1 MEGDLRT
8 QKSNHLPWTL
18 VGDLER
24 LREESTL
31 QEVLGEEQ
39 LLFGLS
45 PLKAH
50 EETTT

>member
-39 LLFGLS
+39 FLFGLS
-45 PLKAH
+45 LLKAQD
-50 EETTT
+50 ETTT